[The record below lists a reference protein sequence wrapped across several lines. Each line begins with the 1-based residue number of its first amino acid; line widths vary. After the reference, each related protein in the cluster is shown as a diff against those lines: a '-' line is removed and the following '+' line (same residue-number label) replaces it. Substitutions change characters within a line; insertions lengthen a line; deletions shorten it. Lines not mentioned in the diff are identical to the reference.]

1 MSHQILVKAF
11 AAKLATGEKIFVPYI
26 IAADAGWD
34 ILEARLYFLQ
44 EAGATAVELGVPFSD
59 PVADGPTIQAA
70 GQRALANG
78 TSLTTLFETLQ
89 AFKERRALPVILM
102 TYFNPIY
109 TYGVDA
115 FAKS

>member
-1 MSHQILVKAF
+1 MSNQILDKAF
-11 AAKLATGEKIFVPYI
+11 AAKLATGEKIFVTYI
-26 IAADAGWD
+26 MNGGGGFD
-34 ILEARLYFLQ
+34 ILGERLYFLQ

-89 AFKERRALPVILM
+89 AFKERRALPVISM
-102 TYFNPIY
+102 TYFNP
-109 TYGVDA
+109 TTRTE
-115 FAKS
+115 